1 MRRDRSIK
9 LDLISICYIT
19 DSQSLFVHVCCKYFV
34 FYRFIVVCLNALHSY
49 GGNKSIYRT
58 NSVPIVRVLNY
69 DLIDLST
76 NIDEVVQT

>member
-1 MRRDRSIK
+1 
-9 LDLISICYIT
+9 
-19 DSQSLFVHVCCKYFV
+19 V

-49 GGNKSIYRT
+49 GGNKSIYHI